1 MLFTALMFK
10 KILVGNKIIATKMQL
25 RSTNEK
31 RGDDSKIWSADYT
44 SPICSNQQQSIY
56 RLFKKKASSLLM

>member
-31 RGDDSKIWSADYT
+31 RGDDSKIWSTDYT
-44 SPICSNQQQSIY
+44 SPIRSN
-56 RLFKKKASSLLM
+56 

>member
-10 KILVGNKIIATKMQL
+10 KFLVGNEIIATKMQL

-44 SPICSNQQQSIY
+44 SPIRSN
-56 RLFKKKASSLLM
+56 